1 VQRFIDI
8 GQRNKERI
16 PIPLKYYGAHTGR
29 WAGSD
34 KVNFQN
40 LPRRDVKKKALKNA
54 IIAPEHH
61 LVVNCD
67 SAQIEARVLA
77 WLAGQDDVVKM
88 FAEKQDVY
96 RAMSSKIYSCK
107 PEDVTKEQRF
117 VGKTVVLGCGYG
129 TGGVKLQSTLATAT
143 PSVVLAEAEAKRI
156 VDVYRTENDKIKD
169 LWGEGDDLLDALI
182 QKQFKGK
189 TFYFGKHEC
198 LMYGE
203 EGIRLPNGLH
213 IRYPEL
219 ERKSEVNEETKRSS
233 MKTKYKSRKGPVYI
247 WGGTVVEN
255 VVQALARCI
264 VGEQLMEISKH
275 YKVALTVHDSVV
287 CVVPEAEINEALD
300 RITGI
305 MSVAPRWAP
314 GLPISCE
321 ATYGKSYGDC

>member
-1 VQRFIDI
+1 
-8 GQRNKERI
+8 
-16 PIPLKYYGAHTGR
+16 
-29 WAGSD
+29 
-34 KVNFQN
+34 
-40 LPRRDVKKKALKNA
+40 
-54 IIAPEHH
+54 
-61 LVVNCD
+61 
-67 SAQIEARVLA
+67 
-77 WLAGQDDVVKM
+77 LAGQDDVVKM
-88 FAEKQDVY
+88 FADKQDVY

-143 PSVVLAEAEAKRI
+143 PSVVLAEDEAKRI
-156 VDVYRTENDKIKD
+156 VDVYRNTNYKIKI
-169 LWGEGDDLLDALI
+169 LWGDGDDLLEAMI
-182 QKQFKGK
+182 QKQFGGRELQ
-189 TFYFGKHEC
+189 FGAHGC
-198 LMYGE
+198 VWYGND
-203 EGIRLPNGLH
+203 GVALPNGLH
-213 IRYPEL
+213 IRYPDL
-219 ERKSEVNEETKRSS
+219 HKDTTDKRG
-233 MKTKYKSRKGPVYI
+233 KIVYKSRKGPVSI

-300 RITGI
+300 KITGI